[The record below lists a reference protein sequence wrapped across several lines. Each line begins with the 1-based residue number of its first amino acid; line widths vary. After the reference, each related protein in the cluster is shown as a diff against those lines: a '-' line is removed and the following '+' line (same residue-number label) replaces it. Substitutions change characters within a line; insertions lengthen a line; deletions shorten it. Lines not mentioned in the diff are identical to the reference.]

1 MARDRCVTA
10 MKIYFPFIVLV
21 YDYQKLVET
30 SQKCANML
38 RESFEMKGRVT
49 RDTTIIRHRKNQ
61 EVQIKCLPTH
71 LKN

>member
-21 YDYQKLVET
+21 YDYLKLVKT
-30 SQKCANML
+30 SQKWQHML

-49 RDTTIIRHRKNQ
+49 RDNTVIRHRKNQ
-61 EVQIKCLPTH
+61 EVLIKCSSTH